1 MKGIETKKME
11 NIGDE
16 KGGIFNIEAGPV
28 IEIPVFYRKKGVV
41 FGNHYHTG
49 RDSSKNPELIFF
61 LKGKIRFIAKNI
73 STGEKDELELESP
86 FELVIDPN
94 IAHAYV
100 ALEDVIFIEPRKT
113 KYSENP
119 DTIAYNVIEAV
130 K

>member
-1 MKGIETKKME
+1 MKGVEAKKME
-11 NIGDE
+11 NIGDA
-16 KGGIFNIEAGPV
+16 KGDIINIEADAV
-28 IEIPVFYRKKGVV
+28 EIPVFYRKKGTV

-49 RDSSKNPELIFF
+49 KDESKNPELIYF

-73 STGEKDELELESP
+73 STGEKDEMELESP

-119 DTIAYNVIEAV
+119 DTIAYEIVEAV